1 MSGDDGTGLIGAI
14 AGFTVVL
21 ALALFAVQVLLNLFT
36 TSAVTDAA
44 HDGARRVAG
53 ARVDHADPL
62 AVTAARTDAERT
74 IRDLLGAYGER
85 VSIDWSASTAD
96 EVVVRVR
103 GEAPRVLLPGLAG
116 PVGLDR
122 VDRTVRVRVERPR

>member
-1 MSGDDGTGLIGAI
+1 MSRDDGTGLIGTL

-53 ARVDHADPL
+53 ARVDHGDPV
-62 AVTAARTDAERT
+62 AVAAARAGADRH
-74 IRDLLGAYGER
+74 IRELLGAYGR
-85 VSIDWSASTAD
+85 QVQLDWSASTAD
-96 EVVVRVR
+96 EVVLRVR
-103 GEAPRVLLPGLAG
+103 ADAPRVLLPGLAG

-122 VDRTVRVRVERPR
+122 VDRTVRVRVERPQ

>member
-1 MSGDDGTGLIGAI
+1 VRPDAGTGLIGTL

-21 ALALFAVQVLLNLFT
+21 ALTLFAVQVLLNLFT

-53 ARVDHADPL
+53 ARVDHGDPVAVATARAD
-62 AVTAARTDAERT
+62 ADRHVRE
-74 IRDLLGAYGER
+74 LLGAYGR
-85 VSIDWSASTAD
+85 KVHLDWSASTAD
-96 EVVVRVR
+96 EVVLRVR
-103 GEAPRVLLPGLAG
+103 ADAPRVLIPGLAG